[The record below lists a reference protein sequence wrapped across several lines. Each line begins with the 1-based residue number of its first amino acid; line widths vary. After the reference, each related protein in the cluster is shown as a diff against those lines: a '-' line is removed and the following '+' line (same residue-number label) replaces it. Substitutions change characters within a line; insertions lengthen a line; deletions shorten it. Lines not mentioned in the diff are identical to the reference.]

1 MTVAAFL
8 GVIAS
13 AAIIAAIE
21 LPMLLRNRQKK
32 EMVVV
37 ILALL
42 VGTALSGA
50 QALRF
55 TLPNPLELLVI
66 VYTPV
71 YEWFKSLLS

>member
-21 LPMLLRNRQKK
+21 LPVMLRNRLKK
-32 EMVVV
+32 EMVVFT
-37 ILALL
+37 LALL
-42 VGTALSGA
+42 AGTALCGA
-50 QALRF
+50 RALRF
-55 TLPNPLELLVI
+55 ALPNPLELLVV

-71 YEWFKSLLS
+71 YEWYKSLLS